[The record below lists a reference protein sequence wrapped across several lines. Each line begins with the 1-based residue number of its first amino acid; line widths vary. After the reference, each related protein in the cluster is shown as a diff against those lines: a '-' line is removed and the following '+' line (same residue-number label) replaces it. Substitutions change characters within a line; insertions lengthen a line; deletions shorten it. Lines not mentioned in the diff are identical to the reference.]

1 MQTMASKIWFL
12 FLVLTIKLNFILSD
26 KNDLK
31 GDSRNLQQVNK
42 KARRRKTTPQ
52 REAVIAWSAEL
63 SEDDESSKWWME
75 NIHNNPPQIFD
86 HYIVKLSK
94 VFSRKSARLNFLSVG
109 ACDGTNDF
117 TITNRFF
124 KNAHWDGFFV
134 EPMSLNYRDLVNQL
148 KESNNFN
155 RSFALRAAMTGYCDT
170 PTITVQ
176 RPAYEDMGRLH
187 VKHWLRRQIGGI
199 KPKSQKK
206 TKRDWIDEEVTCV
219 TGPEVLGIW
228 TKVTRGKDHK
238 DVQTGYQFNPPS
250 SVGSGEIQISMRRRR
265 PHILKIDVEGHD
277 FVVLSSF
284 LNTTNT
290 NELPLLISYE
300 AKSLHDKFDS
310 AVALL
315 ESKGYAVTPL
325 KADGFALLKS
335 HSMIASKSDSNGGGG
350 GGGGKK
356 KRGGNWRV
364 QLEKAA
370 AEGDSVAHSQE

>member
-1 MQTMASKIWFL
+1 MKH
-12 FLVLTIKLNFILSD
+12 
-26 KNDLK
+26 
-31 GDSRNLQQVNK
+31 
-42 KARRRKTTPQ
+42 
-52 REAVIAWSAEL
+52 
-63 SEDDESSKWWME
+63 
-75 NIHNNPPQIFD
+75 IHNNPPQIFD

-94 VFSRKSARLNFLSVG
+94 VFYRKSARINFLSVG

-124 KNAHWDGFFV
+124 KSPHWDGFFV
-134 EPMSLNYRDLVNQL
+134 EPMSINYRDLVNQL
-148 KESNNFN
+148 QVSNSFN
-155 RSFALRAAMTGYCDT
+155 RSFALRAAMTGHCDE

-176 RPAYEDMGRLH
+176 RPAYEDLGRLH

-206 TKRDWIDEEVTCV
+206 TKKEWVDEVVTCV

-238 DVQTGYQFNPPS
+238 DVQTGYQFNSPS
-250 SVGSGEIQISMRRRR
+250 STVNNGEIQTSLRRRR

-300 AKSLHDKFDS
+300 AKSLYEKFDL
-310 AVALL
+310 AVSLL
-315 ESKGYAVTPL
+315 ESKGYAVTPK

-335 HSMIASKSDSNGGGG
+335 HSMFASSSRK
-350 GGGGKK
+350 GGK
-356 KRGGNWRV
+356 NWRLE
-364 QLEKAA
+364 LEKAA
-370 AEGDSVAHSQE
+370 AEGDVATDISQ